1 MPVYNTKFSHAEKIL
16 LKEKTGQHKKKLIQ
30 LMTITELVLLILNFT
45 LCIVCL
51 WLSLLKQKLNT
62 TRSMCNVERA
72 PYYIAIQLQLRPI
85 N

>member
-1 MPVYNTKFSHAEKIL
+1 MQRKFYKKRKQVNIKKI
-16 LKEKTGQHKKKLIQ
+16 IQ
-30 LMTITELVLLILNFT
+30 LMIITELVLLILNFAS
-45 LCIVCL
+45 CIVCL

>member
-1 MPVYNTKFSHAEKIL
+1 MA
-16 LKEKTGQHKKKLIQ
+16 
-30 LMTITELVLLILNFT
+30 ITELVSLILNFT
-45 LCIVCL
+45 SCFVCL

-72 PYYIAIQLQLRPI
+72 QCCYTITIET

>member
-1 MPVYNTKFSHAEKIL
+1 
-16 LKEKTGQHKKKLIQ
+16 
-30 LMTITELVLLILNFT
+30 MTITELVLLILNFT

-51 WLSLLKQKLNT
+51 WLSLLKQKLYT

>member
-1 MPVYNTKFSHAEKIL
+1 MQRKFYLKRKQVNIKKI
-16 LKEKTGQHKKKLIQ
+16 IQ

-72 PYYIAIQLQLRPI
+72 PYYIVIHLQLRSI

>member
-1 MPVYNTKFSHAEKIL
+1 MAIS
-16 LKEKTGQHKKKLIQ
+16 
-30 LMTITELVLLILNFT
+30 ELVLLILNFT

-72 PYYIAIQLQLRPI
+72 PHYIAMY
-85 N
+85 NYN

>member
-1 MPVYNTKFSHAEKIL
+1 
-16 LKEKTGQHKKKLIQ
+16 
-30 LMTITELVLLILNFT
+30 MTITELVLLILNFT

-72 PYYIAIQLQLRPI
+72 PYNIAIQLQLRPI

>member
-1 MPVYNTKFSHAEKIL
+1 MAKFSHAEKIL
-16 LKEKTGQHKKKLIQ
+16 LKEKTGQHKKKKLIQ
-30 LMTITELVLLILNFT
+30 LMTITELVVLILNFT
-45 LCIVCL
+45 SCIVCL

-72 PYYIAIQLQLRPI
+72 PYYIAIPLQLRPI

>member
-1 MPVYNTKFSHAEKIL
+1 MAKFSHAAKIL

-45 LCIVCL
+45 SCIVCL

-72 PYYIAIQLQLRPI
+72 TYYIAIQLQLRPI

>member
-1 MPVYNTKFSHAEKIL
+1 
-16 LKEKTGQHKKKLIQ
+16 
-30 LMTITELVLLILNFT
+30 MTITELVLLILNFT
-45 LCIVCL
+45 SCIVCL
-51 WLSLLKQKLNT
+51 WLSLLKKKLNT

>member
-1 MPVYNTKFSHAEKIL
+1 MQRKFYQKRKQVNIKKI
-16 LKEKTGQHKKKLIQ
+16 IQ

-45 LCIVCL
+45 SCIVCL

-72 PYYIAIQLQLRPI
+72 SPI
-85 N
+85 LHCYTITIETN

>member
-1 MPVYNTKFSHAEKIL
+1 MI
-16 LKEKTGQHKKKLIQ
+16 
-30 LMTITELVLLILNFT
+30 ITELVLLILNFAS
-45 LCIVCL
+45 CIVCL

>member
-1 MPVYNTKFSHAEKIL
+1 
-16 LKEKTGQHKKKLIQ
+16 
-30 LMTITELVLLILNFT
+30 MTITELVLLILNFT
-45 LCIVCL
+45 SCIVCL

-62 TRSMCNVERA
+62 TRSTCNVERA

>member
-1 MPVYNTKFSHAEKIL
+1 
-16 LKEKTGQHKKKLIQ
+16 
-30 LMTITELVLLILNFT
+30 MTITDLVLLILNCT
-45 LCIVCL
+45 SCIVCL

>member
-1 MPVYNTKFSHAEKIL
+1 
-16 LKEKTGQHKKKLIQ
+16 
-30 LMTITELVLLILNFT
+30 MTITELVLLILNFT
-45 LCIVCL
+45 SCIVCL

-72 PYYIAIQLQLRPI
+72 PYYIAIQLQLTPI

>member
-1 MPVYNTKFSHAEKIL
+1 
-16 LKEKTGQHKKKLIQ
+16 
-30 LMTITELVLLILNFT
+30 MTITELVLLILNFT

-62 TRSMCNVERA
+62 TRSTCNVERA